1 MPEPPA
7 PPPSPGTPFQ
17 ESIPRQALGLAAWI
31 GLWLLLEARFRHLGL
46 NDRQQLA
53 AFLAILATAGAL
65 AALAA
70 RAWLFRLLTSV
81 RFAVTQGLFLLGS
94 ALLGALPR
102 PGPAPFRSLWGCA
115 LLALLAVSMLAVS
128 WKRRPY
134 TLARLGF
141 LLVHGAP
148 SLVLLGVLWGRFDG
162 VRASARLTPGVTVER
177 LAGGGPEVL
186 LPGFGL
192 RLEAPAR
199 PPDPRL
205 YAFIPAGA
213 DPAGA
218 AGVREVPPG
227 APTALPGGFQA
238 EQLELIPDAV
248 ETGQVMENPSA
259 LGEPALRVVLGLG
272 LPSPLVGHLFAR
284 GGERSRQDAPGGRF
298 AVVFREAWDPA
309 LLASLRPAPA
319 RAETLELTAQ
329 GRTLRHSAQPGEP
342 WQLPGCTLQ
351 VTRAYPDFAV
361 RPGPGGEP
369 EAFSRSDSPREPWLQ
384 LELADGSGPARRLL
398 LSARDPALSDRLN
411 APHLPPGTTLR
422 YLREGEETQRRFVL
436 FTRDDR
442 QVRLLEDGRVVRAEP
457 LVLGQPFIVERGLS
471 VTAEALL
478 EHTEPVFA
486 ANPNPGSG
494 HPVVRAR
501 VSDPR
506 SGRAQVCWLEPGSR
520 DQAPAPVLLLDG
532 QVGLVYRDR
541 LPGPGAPPPELVVL
555 DPAGRELARKAPAA
569 GDPLRFRG
577 YRFAPDAGAP
587 WGDRIQ
593 VVREPGLGLI
603 AAGCACFLLG
613 CAWMF
618 YLKPVLKRRE
628 ARP

>member
-369 EAFSRSDSPREPWLQ
+369 EAFSRSDSPREPWLE
-384 LELADGSGPARRLL
+384 LELAAGAGPPRKLL
-398 LSARDPALSDRLN
+398 LSARQPALTDRLN
-411 APHLPPGTTLR
+411 APHLPAGTRLR
-422 YLREGEETQRRFVL
+422 YLREGEEGQRRFVV
-436 FTRDDR
+436 FTRADR
-442 QVRLLEDGRVVRAEP
+442 QVRLLEDGRLVRTEP
-457 LVLGQPFIVERGLS
+457 LVLRRPFIVEPGLS
-471 VTAEALL
+471 VTADAIL

-486 ANPNPGSG
+486 ANPGPGPG
-494 HPVVRAR
+494 HPVLRVRAG
-501 VSDPR
+501 DPR
-506 SGRAQVCWLEPGSR
+506 NGSAEACWLEPGTR
-520 DQAPAPVLLLDG
+520 ERPAAPRMLLGGRL
-532 QVGLVYRDR
+532 GLVYRDR
-541 LPGPGAPPPELVVL
+541 PAGPGERPPDLVLV
-555 DPAGRELARKAPAA
+555 DSQGRELARGPLAA
-569 GDPLRFRG
+569 GQPLEYAGLTFHPDP
-577 YRFAPDAGAP
+577 DAP
-587 WGDRIQ
+587 WGEGVR
-593 VVREPGLGLI
+593 VVREPGLGLM
-603 AAGCACFLLG
+603 AAGFACLLAG

-628 ARP
+628 GRP